1 MLDPKKMVLTIL
13 TLSKVQQALF
23 TLKSCLIPKIIS
35 IEPSSHPCITDG
47 VAIQG
52 RQLHL

>member
-23 TLKSCLIPKIIS
+23 TLKSCLIPKIIT
-35 IEPSSHPCITDG
+35 IEPSSLHTDG
-47 VAIQG
+47 VASEG